1 MEHHIY
7 GCNVLTNVQHY
18 VRGRAMVDDFI
29 VLNMNHWEAAAHLGN
44 LTVDETSLMRLIQ
57 WGIEE
62 RDGIA
67 GNFVLLISID
77 GKYGAVGLREDIDKP
92 KTGSEMV
99 YIGEVYAPIRGIKA
113 QVAKNVKLQP
123 ELAHQ
128 LNLRAFQKAIPD
140 RIFFRT
146 GAEFGPGVISAEV
159 WDATNNIESASDD
172 ALVWIKML
180 GVNPKKGLTVEVVDR
195 ALSELEL
202 RIAKGYGLHSTF
214 FPVTEVTMKEIGARG
229 RRAQRGMES
238 FLTKFPSE
246 RDLQLDEDQV
256 KERRRQVERYRSRL
270 SNDRLVEVIVFL
282 SFKAEWLGDSYK
294 TFLGEFYDR
303 AARGGE

>member
-1 MEHHIY
+1 M
-7 GCNVLTNVQHY
+7 
-18 VRGRAMVDDFI
+18 
-29 VLNMNHWEAAAHLGN
+29 
-44 LTVDETSLMRLIQ
+44 MRLLQ
-57 WGIEE
+57 W
-62 RDGIA
+62 A
-67 GNFVLLISID
+67 GESGGGDFVLLISTD
-77 GKYGAVGLREDIDKP
+77 GKYGAIGTRTELEKP
-92 KTGSEMV
+92 EPGSKIV
-99 YIGEVYAPIRGIKA
+99 YIDELFAPLSRIKEDMRFLMA
-113 QVAKNVKLQP
+113 RDPKA
-123 ELAHQ
+123 AAQ
-128 LNLRAFQKAIPD
+128 LNTRAFQKAIPD

-282 SFKAEWLGDSYK
+282 SFKADWLGDSYK